1 MNNSADNKTSK
12 IKYFMALHI
21 LLLIYSLGSVC
32 SKMASAEQF
41 LSFKFCLFYGLLM
54 FILVVY
60 AVVWQ
65 QIIKGLPIVTAYA
78 NKAVTVIWGL
88 VWGFLI
94 FGETITVFNII
105 GAVIIMAGVY
115 LVVTGDE

>member
-78 NKAVTVIWGL
+78 NKAVTVIWG
-88 VWGFLI
+88 FLI

>member
-1 MNNSADNKTSK
+1 MEKETEKKTSK
-12 IKYFMALHI
+12 ILYFIALHG
-21 LLLIYSLGSVC
+21 LLLIYSLGSIC

-94 FGETITVFNII
+94 FSETITVFNII